1 VLASSI
7 AKFLKHVYF
16 QTEAKWHE
24 KIHQSLEA
32 ENKHHQTSRSLQPS
46 WASQLP
52 RRKNK
57 RDKWCGTVTV
67 WKDWLVYSKV
77 KLMGSIWEKKLSAR
91 WVAMEEA

>member
-1 VLASSI
+1 VLASII

-52 RRKNK
+52 RRKNN
-57 RDKWCGTVTV
+57 RDKWQWHCYRLEGLAGLF
-67 WKDWLVYSKV
+67 KS
-77 KLMGSIWEKKLSAR
+77 
-91 WVAMEEA
+91 